1 MTTSDFLDLKLARL
15 SAFVGAGKGLRAAV
29 YSALAHI
36 RDFVLIES
44 IDFNDAR
51 SPAPAREVAN
61 LACPAR
67 INRAG
72 PLLLQSQRNETTQ
85 PACGQKWQ
93 SE

>member
-51 SPAPAREVAN
+51 LTFSMFPTFA
-61 LACPAR
+61 
-67 INRAG
+67 IFG
-72 PLLLQSQRNETTQ
+72 LLLS
-85 PACGQKWQ
+85 
-93 SE
+93 SL